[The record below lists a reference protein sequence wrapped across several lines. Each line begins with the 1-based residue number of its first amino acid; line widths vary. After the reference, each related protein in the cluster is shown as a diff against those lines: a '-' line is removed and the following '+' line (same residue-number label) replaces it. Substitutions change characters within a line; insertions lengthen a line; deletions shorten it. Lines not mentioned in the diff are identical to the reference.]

1 MILWLK
7 LLVILSAILFIIW
20 FILYIMPLEGNVQ
33 EKEDFDD
40 YEKLSD
46 AELNERL
53 KNVQKRFALENL
65 KNAEK
70 TIKKLN
76 NLYK

>member
-7 LLVILSAILFIIW
+7 LLVILSSIMFLFW
-20 FILYIMPLEGNVQ
+20 FILYIMPAEENVQ
-33 EKEDFDD
+33 EKEDFAE

-53 KNVQKRFALENL
+53 KDVQKRFALENL

-70 TIKKLN
+70 IIKKLD